1 MERRQAVR
9 LSRNAAGGFDVDKG
23 ACVEASSPR
32 GVPGFAPEVPA
43 RVPHAENEIAMSRT
57 VGCAKLG
64 FAALLILAAAGAAH
78 AQTYPTHLI
87 RIIVPFAAGGLNDTA
102 ARLIQPYLEKG
113 LGQTVIV
120 ENRPAASGIV
130 GTEIVAKAA
139 PDGHTLLMVASSY
152 TVLPATTSDL
162 PYDSERDLAPIAMMG
177 KNPLLFVV
185 NAKVPAKTLGEFVA
199 LAKASPG
206 KLNYATPGAA
216 TQTRFVTELWSGRA
230 GIKMQHIPYRGG
242 APAVQ
247 SVIAG
252 QTEFTALSPLVS
264 LPHIEAGSVRAL
276 AVGSLARYPQLPNVP
291 TVAESGFPDFEAIQ
305 WVGLL
310 ATAGTPKGVVDRLNA
325 EVNKALKEPDLIA
338 KLAQE
343 GMLPAGG
350 TSAEFASLIATEI
363 KNWKETARAASIKP
377 E

>member
-1 MERRQAVR
+1 MFR
-9 LSRNAAGGFDVDKG
+9 SAAG
-23 ACVEASSPR
+23 
-32 GVPGFAPEVPA
+32 
-43 RVPHAENEIAMSRT
+43 T
-57 VGCAKLG
+57 KLE
-64 FAALLILAAAGAAH
+64 FAALWMLLTAGAAL
-78 AQTYPTHLI
+78 AQSYPTHVV

-102 ARLIQPYLEKG
+102 ARLIQPHLEKA

-130 GTEIVAKAA
+130 GSEAVARAA

-152 TVLPATTSDL
+152 TVLPATTTNL
-162 PYDSERDLAPIAMMG
+162 PYDSERDLTPIAVVG
-177 KNPLLFVV
+177 KNPLLFVI
-185 NAKVPAKTLGEFVA
+185 NAKVPAKTLGEFIA

-206 KLNYATPGAA
+206 KLNYSTPGAA
-216 TQTRFVTELWSGRA
+216 TQTRFVTELWSRRA
-230 GIKMQHIPYRGG
+230 GIQLQHIPYRGG

-247 SVIAG
+247 AVIAG
-252 QTEFTALSPLVS
+252 QTEFSALSPLVS
-264 LPHIEAGSVRAL
+264 LPHIEAGSLRAL
-276 AVGSLARYPQLPNVP
+276 AVGSLTRYPQLPDVP

-310 ATAGTPKGVVDRLNA
+310 TTAGTPKDVVDRLNA
-325 EVNKALKEPDLIA
+325 EVNKALKDPDLIA

-350 TSAEFASLIATEI
+350 TPAEFRNLIATEV
-363 KNWKETARAASIKP
+363 KNWKETARTANIKP

>member
-1 MERRQAVR
+1 MSR
-9 LSRNAAGGFDVDKG
+9 SRN
-23 ACVEASSPR
+23 
-32 GVPGFAPEVPA
+32 
-43 RVPHAENEIAMSRT
+43 
-57 VGCAKLG
+57 CATLG
-64 FAALLILAAAGAAH
+64 LAALWIWSAAGAAL
-78 AQTYPTHLI
+78 AQSYPSHVV

-102 ARLIQPYLEKG
+102 ARLLQPHLEKA
-113 LGQTVIV
+113 LGQSVIV

-130 GTEIVAKAA
+130 GTELVARAA
-139 PDGHTLLMVASSY
+139 PDGHTLLMVASSF
-152 TVLPATTSDL
+152 TVLPASTANL
-162 PYDSERDLAPIAMMG
+162 PYDSERDLTPIAMVG
-177 KNPLLFVV
+177 KNPLLFIV
-185 NAKVPAKTLGEFVA
+185 NARVPAKTLGEFIA

-230 GIKMQHIPYRGG
+230 GIKLQHIPYRGG

-247 SVIAG
+247 SLIAG
-252 QTEFTALSPLVS
+252 QTEFSVLSPLVS
-264 LPHIEAGSVRAL
+264 LPHIEAGNLRAL
-276 AVGSLARYPQLPNVP
+276 AVGSLTRYAQLPDVP

-310 ATAGTPKGVVDRLNA
+310 TTAGTPREVVNRLNA
-325 EVNKALKEPDLIA
+325 EVNKALKDPDLIA

-350 TSAEFASLIATEI
+350 TPDEFRGTIATEI
-363 KNWKETARAASIKP
+363 KNWKETARAADIKP

>member
-1 MERRQAVR
+1 MFRSA
-9 LSRNAAGGFDVDKG
+9 D
-23 ACVEASSPR
+23 
-32 GVPGFAPEVPA
+32 
-43 RVPHAENEIAMSRT
+43 
-57 VGCAKLG
+57 CAKVGLV
-64 FAALLILAAAGAAH
+64 ALWIMLAAGAAH
-78 AQTYPTHLI
+78 AQSYPTHLV

-102 ARLIQPYLEKG
+102 ARLIQPYLEKA
-113 LGQTVIV
+113 LGQTVVV

-130 GTEIVAKAA
+130 GAEFVAKAA

-152 TVLPATTSDL
+152 TVLPATAADL
-162 PYDSERDLAPIAMMG
+162 PYDSERDLTPIVLMG

-185 NAKVPAKTLGEFVA
+185 NAKVPARTLGELVA

-216 TQTRFVTELWSGRA
+216 TQTRFVTELWSARA
-230 GIKMQHIPYRGG
+230 GIKLQHIPYRGG

-247 SVIAG
+247 SVVAG
-252 QTEFTALSPLVS
+252 QTEFTVLSPLVS
-264 LPHIEAGSVRAL
+264 LPQVAAGNLRAL
-276 AVGSLARYPQLPNVP
+276 AVGSLARYPQLPDVP

-310 ATAGTPKGVVDRLNA
+310 TTARTPKDVVDRLNTA
-325 EVNKALKEPDLIA
+325 VNKALKDPDLIG

-343 GMLPAGG
+343 GMLPGGG
-350 TSAEFASLIATEI
+350 TSAEFRSVIATEI
-363 KNWKETARAASIKP
+363 KNWKETARAANIKP

>member
-1 MERRQAVR
+1 MSR
-9 LSRNAAGGFDVDKG
+9 SRN
-23 ACVEASSPR
+23 C
-32 GVPGFAPEVPA
+32 A
-43 RVPHAENEIAMSRT
+43 RL
-57 VGCAKLG
+57 CL
-64 FAALLILAAAGAAH
+64 AALWIWSAAGAAL
-78 AQTYPTHLI
+78 AQSYPTHVV

-102 ARLIQPYLEKG
+102 ARLIQPHLEKA
-113 LGQTVIV
+113 LGQSVIV

-130 GTEIVAKAA
+130 GTELVARAA

-152 TVLPATTSDL
+152 TVLPASTANL
-162 PYDSERDLAPIAMMG
+162 PYDSERDLTPIAMVG
-177 KNPLLFVV
+177 KNPLLFIV
-185 NAKVPAKTLGEFVA
+185 NARVPAKTLGEFVA

-230 GIKMQHIPYRGG
+230 GIKLQHIPYRGG

-247 SVIAG
+247 ALIAG
-252 QTEFTALSPLVS
+252 QTEFSVLSPLVS
-264 LPHIEAGSVRAL
+264 LPHIEAGNLRAL
-276 AVGSLARYPQLPNVP
+276 AVGSLTRYPQLPDVP

-310 ATAGTPKGVVDRLNA
+310 TTAGTPKEVVDRLNA
-325 EVNKALKEPDLIA
+325 EVNKALKDPDLIA
-338 KLAQE
+338 KLAHE

-350 TSAEFASLIATEI
+350 TPAEFRSTIATEI
-363 KNWKETARAASIKP
+363 KNWKETGRAANIKP

>member
-1 MERRQAVR
+1 MFR
-9 LSRNAAGGFDVDKG
+9 SAGCGRF
-23 ACVEASSPR
+23 
-32 GVPGFAPEVPA
+32 
-43 RVPHAENEIAMSRT
+43 
-57 VGCAKLG
+57 G
-64 FAALLILAAAGAAH
+64 FAALWILLTAGAAQ
-78 AQTYPTHLI
+78 AQSYPTHLV

-102 ARLIQPYLEKG
+102 ARLIQPYLEKA
-113 LGQTVIV
+113 LGQTVVI
-120 ENRPAASGIV
+120 ENRTGATGIV
-130 GTEIVAKAA
+130 GAELVARAA

-152 TVLPATTSDL
+152 TVLPATTAVL
-162 PYDSERDLAPIAMMG
+162 PYDSERDLTPIAVLG
-177 KNPLLFVV
+177 KNPLLFIV
-185 NAKVPAKTLGEFVA
+185 NAGVQAKTLGEFIA
-199 LAKASPG
+199 LAKANPG

-216 TQTRFVTELWSGRA
+216 SQTRFVAELWSGRA

-252 QTEFTALSPLVS
+252 QTEFSALSPLVS
-264 LPHIEAGSVRAL
+264 LPQIEAGSLRAL

-310 ATAGTPKGVVDRLNA
+310 TTAGTPKGVVDRLNS
-325 EVNKALKEPDLIA
+325 EVNKALKNSDLIA

-350 TSAEFASLIATEI
+350 TSDEFRSLIATEI
-363 KNWKETARAASIKP
+363 KNWKETARAADIKP

>member
-1 MERRQAVR
+1 MFR
-9 LSRNAAGGFDVDKG
+9 SVD
-23 ACVEASSPR
+23 R
-32 GVPGFAPEVPA
+32 
-43 RVPHAENEIAMSRT
+43 
-57 VGCAKLG
+57 AKLG
-64 FAALLILAAAGAAH
+64 FAALWFLLAAGAAH
-78 AQTYPTHLI
+78 AQTYPTHVV

-102 ARLIQPYLEKG
+102 ARLIQPYLEKA

-130 GTEIVAKAA
+130 GAEFVAKAA

-152 TVLPATTSDL
+152 TVLPATTSSL
-162 PYDSERDLAPIAMMG
+162 PYDSERDLAPIAVMG

-185 NAKVPAKTLGEFVA
+185 NAKVQAKTLGEFIA

-310 ATAGTPKGVVDRLNA
+310 TTAGTPKGVVDRLNA
-325 EVNKALKEPDLIA
+325 EVNKALKDSDLIA

-350 TSAEFASLIATEI
+350 TSAEFAGLIATEI
-363 KNWKETARAASIKP
+363 KNWKETARAANIQP

>member
-1 MERRQAVR
+1 MKLTAVFTA
-9 LSRNAAGGFDVDKG
+9 LAVAAG
-23 ACVEASSPR
+23 CV
-32 GVPGFAPEVPA
+32 
-43 RVPHAENEIAMSRT
+43 T
-57 VGCAKLG
+57 Q
-64 FAALLILAAAGAAH
+64 AH
-78 AQTYPTHLI
+78 AQAYPTHLI

-102 ARLIQPYLEKG
+102 ARLIQPHLEKA

-130 GTEIVAKAA
+130 GSEAVARAA

-152 TVLPATTSDL
+152 TVLPATTANL
-162 PYDSERDLAPIAMMG
+162 PYDSERDLAPIAIMG

-185 NAKVPAKTLGEFVA
+185 NTKVPAKTLGELIA

-206 KLNYATPGAA
+206 KLNYSTPGAA
-216 TQTRFVTELWSGRA
+216 TQTRFVAELWSGRA
-230 GIKMQHIPYRGG
+230 GIQMQHIPYRGG

-247 SVIAG
+247 AVIAG
-252 QTEFTALSPLVS
+252 QTEFSVLSPLVS
-264 LPHIEAGSVRAL
+264 LPQIQAGNLRPL
-276 AVGSLARYPQLPNVP
+276 AVGSLTRYSQLPDVP
-291 TVAESGFPDFEAIQ
+291 TVAESGFPGFEAIQ

-310 ATAGTPKGVVDRLNA
+310 TTAGTPKSVVDRLNA
-325 EVNKALKEPDLIA
+325 EVNKALRDPELIA

-350 TSAEFASLIATEI
+350 TAAEFGSLIATEI
-363 KNWKETARAASIKP
+363 KNWKETARAANIKP